1 MLKVKESEVTMADL
15 QVGATGSNQPLRK
28 PEVREGNPSG
38 GGQSGAV
45 DFSASRASTSDEAL
59 EASGW
64 KLTKEDVKA
73 AQNED
78 GERMRT
84 SARTKEIVANIHNK
98 YASEILE
105 MAGENEELRKIAQ
118 KHIKA
123 LPKASTKRD
132 LLTYRVAC
140 QAKVDAFRAD
150 AQRLGL
156 ANSLFILDENAA
168 DRAALAEKADA
179 ARANEI
185 KDAVAATGEHVI
197 EAVNTHT
204 DEVGAGIKQTVRSEG
219 QKTRGTVRKEGAAT
233 RAEVINTGN
242 SVVRRV
248 TQNTSA
254 IVGVDAPGYTETDEE
269 TGNRLLDNGEAVDGG
284 AVVLINS
291 LTHIEADRVIK
302 KVNEHTT
309 QESKKIQLT
318 QQQTQ
323 VLQAKLAT
331 ITNMLMNEVNEKFPG
346 PGHYRDV
353 TVKWLGS
360 AADRVMADS
369 ELTFEK
375 KQEAL
380 DELIRMVDEENV
392 ISDADKAEFEG
403 KYFYDT
409 RAHRHI

>member
-1 MLKVKESEVTMADL
+1 MADL

-156 ANSLFILDENAA
+156 AKSLVTLDENAA
-168 DRAALAEKADA
+168 DRAALAEEAAD

-219 QKTRGTVRKEGAAT
+219 QKTRRTVRKEGAAT

-254 IVGVDAPGYTETDEE
+254 LLGVDAEGYTVKDESS
-269 TGNRLLDNGEAVDGG
+269 GKRLLDNGEAVEAG
-284 AVVLINS
+284 AVDLVNKH
-291 LTHIEADRVIK
+291 TTEEADRVIT

-309 QESKKIQLT
+309 QESEKIQLN

-331 ITNMLMNEVNEKFPG
+331 ITNMLTTEQTEAGFGAGLGVG
-346 PGHYRDV
+346 LGISSGQYRDK
-353 TVKWLGS
+353 TIKWLGS

-369 ELTFEK
+369 ELTFDK
-375 KQEAL
+375 KKEAL

-409 RAHRHI
+409 REHDHI

>member
-1 MLKVKESEVTMADL
+1 MADL

-156 ANSLFILDENAA
+156 AKSLVTLDENAA
-168 DRAALAEKADA
+168 DRAALAEEAADA
-179 ARANEI
+179 RASAI
-185 KDAVAATGEHVI
+185 KDTVAATGEQVI
-197 EAVNTHT
+197 GAVNTHT
-204 DEVGAGIKQTVRSEG
+204 DEVGAKLTYTVKATGRNVIRQVNRHTTAEANRGIN
-219 QKTRGTVRKEGAAT
+219 ANA
-233 RAEVINTGN
+233 
-242 SVVRRV
+242 
-248 TQNTSA
+248 QNTSA
-254 IVGVDAPGYTETDEE
+254 MLGVDAEGYTVK
-269 TGNRLLDNGEAVDGG
+269 NDNGERVLYNNNAVPDGSD
-284 AVVLINS
+284 AVSQIKTSINEGV
-291 LTHIEADRVIK
+291 EAVNKHTTDEVK
-302 KVNEHTT
+302 KV
-309 QESKKIQLT
+309 QLT

-323 VLQAKLAT
+323 VLLSKRQA
-331 ITNMLMNEVNEKFPG
+331 ITNMLTTEQTEAGFGAGFGAGLGVG
-346 PGHYRDV
+346 LGISSGQYRDK
-353 TVKWLGS
+353 TIKWLGS

-369 ELTFEK
+369 ELSFDK
-375 KQEAL
+375 KKEAL

-403 KYFYDT
+403 KYFYEAREHD
-409 RAHRHI
+409 HI